1 MPTWKTFEEIECW
14 QLARNFCKEIF
25 KIMQYK
31 GLNTDYALKDQINRS
46 SGSIMDNISEGF
58 GRGGTKEFINF
69 LSIAKGSANESSS
82 QLYRIL
88 DRKYIPESEHKI
100 LQKKTLEL
108 INKIGGLITY
118 LKKSNY
124 KGTKFK

>member
-1 MPTWKTFEEIECW
+1 MSTWKTFEEIECW
-14 QLARNFCKEIF
+14 QLARNFCSDVYR
-25 KIMQYK
+25 IMQYK

-46 SGSIMDNISEGF
+46 SGSIMDNIAEGF
-58 GRGGTKEFINF
+58 GRGGTKEFVNF
-69 LSIAKGSANESSS
+69 LSIAKGSAAESRS

-88 DRKYIPESEHKI
+88 DRKYITSNEHQE
-100 LQKKTLEL
+100 LQDKTLEL
-108 INKIGGLITY
+108 INKIGGLIAY